1 VTLPSEIVKLLKGAA
16 SELVSLVEAL
26 ESHVVA
32 TSAIPS
38 QSAPGGDEVAPSE
51 GPHGGPPKVA
61 TELVEIIVEPLL
73 YPTQT
78 TTLHLTI
85 KDETMANYQLNA
97 GDSVVVTLTDTDDV
111 TGLAVPTDAGSVTV
125 VLSNISDSVVV
136 DPSGTFLTITGGPL
150 NNGNTVTVNAKV
162 NGVASKP
169 FVGTYDVVASAP
181 VTSSTTLTGTFGVE
195 TGPNPPF
202 PGVASPY
209 EYPTGTP
216 TTAAQLAAL
225 ATNPAAPADTRPL
238 GLQ

>member
-1 VTLPSEIVKLLKGAA
+1 
-16 SELVSLVEAL
+16 
-26 ESHVVA
+26 
-32 TSAIPS
+32 
-38 QSAPGGDEVAPSE
+38 
-51 GPHGGPPKVA
+51 
-61 TELVEIIVEPLL
+61 
-73 YPTQT
+73 
-78 TTLHLTI
+78 
-85 KDETMANYQLNA
+85 MANYQLNA

-209 EYPTGTP
+209 PFGGAL

-225 ATNPAAPADTRPL
+225 AANPAAPADTRPL